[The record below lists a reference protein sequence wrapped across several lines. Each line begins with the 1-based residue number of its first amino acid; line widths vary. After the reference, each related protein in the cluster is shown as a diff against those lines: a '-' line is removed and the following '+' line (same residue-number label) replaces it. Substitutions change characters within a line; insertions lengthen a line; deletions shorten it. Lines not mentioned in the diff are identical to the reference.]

1 MFSLSMFNFFIIDR
15 IGAVVGVV
23 LSKVLFSIISSS
35 ADAVIICF
43 AGSPDVLEKNHP
55 LKSQELRSAWRE
67 AWPGT
72 VGFILNTS
80 NLNVTAESPNSF
92 CNSSGS
98 HHLFGTHRQKLD
110 EIFV

>member
-1 MFSLSMFNFFIIDR
+1 M
-15 IGAVVGVV
+15 VGVV
-23 LSKVLFSIISSS
+23 FLSKVLFSIISSS

-43 AGSPDVLEKNHP
+43 TGGPDVLEKNHP

-67 AWPGT
+67 AWPRT

-92 CNSSGS
+92 CNSSGP

-110 EIFV
+110 ELFV